1 MGLRRYLRYLRFMSD
16 SAAASAW
23 VIDVT
28 DAEFES
34 QVIERSN
41 QVPVVVDFWAP
52 WCGPCRTLGPLLE
65 RLADEHA
72 GAFVLARVNTDENPG
87 LASAFRVQSI
97 PMVIGVRDGKLAGH
111 FVGALPESGVR
122 DFLAQLMPTDAE
134 RLADEGATL
143 LASGQTSEAEAS
155 FRRALDA
162 DARAEGAL
170 VGLAT
175 ILSQR
180 DADDEALALLDRV
193 GPGPRRQ
200 EADRL
205 AAALRIRQTG
215 GADESAL
222 RARVEAN
229 PNDLEARFAL
239 AQALAASARYD
250 QALEQYLAIVKKDR
264 GFQDDAA
271 RKAMIDI
278 FDLLGP
284 GNEIAERYRSDLAKV
299 LFS

>member
-1 MGLRRYLRYLRFMSD
+1 MGLRPYLRYLGCMSE
-16 SAAASAW
+16 SAAASPW

-28 DAEFES
+28 DADFEAR
-34 QVIERSN
+34 VIERSKE
-41 QVPVVVDFWAP
+41 VPVVVDFWAP
-52 WCGPCRTLGPLLE
+52 WCGPCKALGPLLE

-87 LASAFRVQSI
+87 LAGAFRVQSI
-97 PMVIGVRDGKLAGH
+97 PMVIGVDDGKLAGH

-143 LASGQTSEAEAS
+143 LANGKTSEAEAS
-155 FRRALDA
+155 FRLALDT
-162 DARAEGAL
+162 DARADGAL

-175 ILSQR
+175 ILSER
-180 DADDEALALLDRV
+180 DAADEALALLDRV

-200 EADRL
+200 DADRL
-205 AAALRIRQTG
+205 AAALRIRQSG
-215 GADESAL
+215 GADEAAL
-222 RARVEAN
+222 RARVDAD
-229 PNDLEARFAL
+229 PNDIEARFAL
-239 AQALAASARYD
+239 AQVLAASARYD
-250 QALEQYLAIVKKDR
+250 QALEHYLAIVKKDR
-264 GFQDDAA
+264 SFQDDGA

-284 GNEIAERYRSDLAKV
+284 GNEVADRYRSDLAKV

>member
-1 MGLRRYLRYLRFMSD
+1 M
-16 SAAASAW
+16 AAAESSSWVNDATDADFERA
-23 VIDVT
+23 VID
-28 DAEFES
+28 
-34 QVIERSN
+34 RSK

-87 LASAFRVQSI
+87 LAGAFRVQSI

-111 FVGALPESGVR
+111 FVGALPENGVR

-143 LASGQTSEAEAS
+143 LASGQTGEAEAA
-155 FRRALDA
+155 FRRALEA
-162 DARAEGAL
+162 DARADGAL

-180 DADDEALALLDRV
+180 DGAEEALALLDRV

-205 AAALRIRQTG
+205 AAALRVRQSG
-215 GADESAL
+215 GADEAAL
-222 RARVEAN
+222 RARVDAN
-229 PNDLEARFAL
+229 ANDLDARFAL
-239 AQALAASARYD
+239 AQALAAAARYD
-250 QALEQYLAIVKKDR
+250 QALEHYLAIVKKDR
-264 GFQDDAA
+264 GFQDDGA
-271 RKAMIDI
+271 RKAMIDL

-284 GNEIAERYRSDLAKV
+284 GNELADRYRSELAKV